1 MDEPVFLEPV
11 SMRSGAKS
19 DRSVNRFYIERMT
32 IFYFENTVPNKTSS
46 QSIVLDKET
55 PHIIN
60 TIFFLKI
67 NNNFFEIN
75 KLYDY

>member
-46 QSIVLDKET
+46 QSIVLDEET
-55 PHIIN
+55 PHI
-60 TIFFLKI
+60 
-67 NNNFFEIN
+67 
-75 KLYDY
+75 